1 MKYINRIVDDEL
13 QERLERTGAVLI
25 DGPRWCGKTTTG
37 RRFAKSILYMQDPGM
52 RSRIEAAAELAPR
65 TLLEGET
72 PRLIDEWQIGADYI
86 WDSVRFECD
95 MRGEPGQ
102 FILTGSA
109 TPIIDMSGSH
119 PGIGRIAR
127 MRMRPMTLTEAGY
140 SSGGYSLK
148 SLFEGEELEPIRN
161 SLELEDVL
169 SIICRGGWPSVL
181 GKSERAALGLVRDYV
196 TGLVESEIFRA
207 EGKQRDPMRMRA
219 LLRSLSR
226 HVATQAPNT
235 ILLDDVNAKESVEM
249 SRESISAYLRAL
261 ERAFVIEDV
270 QAWNP
275 SLKSKTAIRTKPTRF
290 FVDPSLAVAAQ
301 SLGPKDLMND
311 LLSAGYLFENL
322 CMRDLQVYAQAL
334 DGDVFHYRDKSGR
347 EVDAV
352 IHLYNGQWALIEVK
366 MGFDSA
372 LAAAENLVKLAQ
384 DIRQDS
390 MGAPAFLMVLTAVGV
405 SAVKLPN
412 GVHIVPIGCLS
423 L

>member
-109 TPIIDMSGSH
+109 TPIADMSGSH

-140 SSGGYSLK
+140 FSGGYSLK

-352 IHLYNGQWALIEVK
+352 IHLHNGQWALIEVK